1 MDARLGDASPPRPL
15 SSGPASARFR
25 ANLGR
30 KIAVRSQQKSGKR
43 MAKEELLEF
52 PGVVTELLPNATFRV
67 KLENEHEIIAHTAG
81 RMRKNRIRVLAGD
94 KVLVEMTPYD
104 LTKGRITY
112 RFK

>member
-1 MDARLGDASPPRPL
+1 MRRLCS
-15 SSGPASARFR
+15 FR
-25 ANLGR
+25 AIFPACFGWHY
-30 KIAVRSQQKSGKR
+30 QQEEKHY
-43 MAKEELLEF
+43 MTKEEVLEF